1 MYFGPTS
8 DNFKAYLSE
17 VTKYVQGG
25 ILDTETFTQ
34 DNQTACNKFYRGETA
49 ILSVNRSQYTSW
61 LTWMRTLVPAT
72 MRHIR

>member
-34 DNQTACNKFYRGETA
+34 DNQTACNKFYRGEIA
-49 ILSVNRSQYTSW
+49 ILSSTQAGW

>member
-49 ILSVNRSQYTSW
+49 ILSSTQAGW